1 MFENAG
7 EVAGLVWNAL
17 NESAP
22 LSAKD
27 LKKAAKVKTD
37 KRIVS
42 CTGLV
47 AS

>member
-22 LSAKD
+22 LRCKRSEESSKSENRQ
-27 LKKAAKVKTD
+27 
-37 KRIVS
+37 RIVS